1 MVLKRL
7 SDAILIMKIVFF
19 SKTFDAE
26 LMFRTAAVDLSC
38 YENNFV
44 EIDFW
49 LQKVEKTIPFLNSRK
64 MMKKYFSILGFFP
77 VRA

>member
-1 MVLKRL
+1 MVLKSL
-7 SDAILIMKIVFF
+7 SDAILIMNNALF

-26 LMFRTAAVDLSC
+26 LMLRTAAVHLSC
-38 YENNFV
+38 YENKFF

-64 MMKKYFSILGFFP
+64 SMKKYFSILGYFM
-77 VRA
+77 VQT